1 TKEMKILGS
10 FSYSHIHRIIPT
22 LCRLKY
28 GSERIITN
36 NLLNSNYQLFWSK
49 QKRTF
54 TTDHA
59 RDDRIKYDHNV
70 KLHTDGFIK
79 TIISNS
85 RELYHNLR
93 DDFRAHWRFNTSL
106 IIVIFSYVGTLIGRF
121 ILEYR
126 RVNKELYLK
135 EKQMD
140 LQQKQMDFDHEYKMI
155 ELGLKQKSH
164 QQEMKQIKTEKES
177 SSSK

>member
-1 TKEMKILGS
+1 
-10 FSYSHIHRIIPT
+10 

-28 GSERIITN
+28 GSERIIKN
-36 NLLNSNYQLFWSK
+36 NLLCSNYQLFWSK

-59 RDDRIKYDHNV
+59 GDDRIKYDHNV

-93 DDFRAHWRFNTSL
+93 DDFRAHWGFNAGL
-106 IIVIFSYVGTLIGRF
+106 IIVIFSYVGIFIGRF

-126 RVNKELYLK
+126 RENKELYLK